1 MRDAEKGLKLKSYFK
16 AIVYEYKHGD
26 RTFYVEEV
34 LDDGGLSSKQML
46 IVGEHSKPSFLK
58 KYKKIAGSEPDTD
71 VAAQSHATS
80 QSSPGNH
87 VQDAGSTAGNIIKMG
102 TGEKA
107 NLTGL
112 AANGDAGTFSPMPGS
127 EAIASDNSISS
138 GGGNVNRNIPPDTNS
153 GNGYN
158 PIPSGAKL
166 SQFWENTL
174 QKTEEAANAP
184 EDVRQPLWYMP
195 KSERQSLAEAAA
207 RLSSDRQKTVES
219 LIEAEAWSG
228 VQTDAAAAVY
238 DMVLFMCLPLV
249 CSFRLMACGLSS
261 CYPA

>member
-1 MRDAEKGLKLKSYFK
+1 MIREK

-87 VQDAGSTAGNIIKMG
+87 VQDAGSTAGNELDG
-102 TGEKA
+102 AALPQVRDVTNA
-107 NLTGL
+107 PRLTPEAEL
-112 AANGDAGTFSPMPGS
+112 EILSSP

-138 GGGNVNRNIPPDTNS
+138 GGGNVNRNVPPDTNS